1 MNSSAMD
8 FRQKLRC
15 KPQKIPKK
23 NVLFASTNS
32 TEKASLLCKVS
43 QTKIT
48 MECRKELVHNVW
60 HPAGIAG
67 FRNIPFVM

>member
-15 KPQKIPKK
+15 KQQKITKK

-32 TEKASLLCKVS
+32 TVKASMLWKVS

-48 MECRKELVHNVW
+48 MECRKELVHN
-60 HPAGIAG
+60 I
-67 FRNIPFVM
+67 

>member
-15 KPQKIPKK
+15 KQQKITTRMCCLLSNLP
-23 NVLFASTNS
+23 V
-32 TEKASLLCKVS
+32 TEKVSLLWKDS

-48 MECRKELVHNVW
+48 MECRKEHVHNV
-60 HPAGIAG
+60 
-67 FRNIPFVM
+67 

>member
-15 KPQKIPKK
+15 KQQKITKK

-32 TEKASLLCKVS
+32 TEKALMLWKVS

-48 MECRKELVHNVW
+48 TECRKELVHNV
-60 HPAGIAG
+60 
-67 FRNIPFVM
+67 